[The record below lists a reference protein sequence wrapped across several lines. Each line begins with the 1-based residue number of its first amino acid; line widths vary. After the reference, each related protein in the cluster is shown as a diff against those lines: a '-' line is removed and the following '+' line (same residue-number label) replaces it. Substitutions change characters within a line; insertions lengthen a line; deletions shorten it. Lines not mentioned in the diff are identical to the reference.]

1 MGNISRCF
9 KGIQLYPEN
18 ECWMIEEFKYIKREE
33 ERSIKGYL
41 QERPGDR
48 LGVYLICPEDKEKN
62 PEAAKFREARAG
74 GPWRRNT

>member
-48 LGVYLICPEDKEKN
+48 LGVYLICP
-62 PEAAKFREARAG
+62 
-74 GPWRRNT
+74 